1 MQGGNWFAAVAAT
14 LLLAGC
20 GGGAAKS
27 GNPAECVAPE
37 GAATDVRNGSSTVN
51 LTFLTDVRVD
61 SQTCLDRLV
70 FAFRPDTP
78 DPPAFRVSYQPAST
92 ALVQDGSGEPIQVAG
107 SAYLVVRLEPA
118 ATAEAASDGSLDFTY
133 TGPRRLA
140 PTGTRFVRNVVK
152 SGDFEAAVTWVV
164 GLSEQ
169 RPFSVSTRTTPPR
182 VVIDVG

>member
-1 MQGGNWFAAVAAT
+1 MPGRNWFAALAAT
-14 LLLAGC
+14 LLLSGC
-20 GGGAAKS
+20 GGGAKS
-27 GNPAECVAPE
+27 GAPAACVAPE
-37 GAATDVRNGSSTVN
+37 GAATDVRSSSNTEN

-92 ALVQDGSGEPIQVAG
+92 ALVQDGSGEPIEVAG

-118 ATAEAASDGSLDFTY
+118 ATAEAAGDGLDFTY

-152 SGDFEAAVTWVV
+152 SGDFEAVLTWVV

-169 RPFSVSTRTTPPR
+169 RPFNVSARTSPPR
-182 VVIDVG
+182 VVVDVG

>member
-1 MQGGNWFAAVAAT
+1 MPGRNWFAAVAAT
-14 LLLAGC
+14 LSLSGC
-20 GGGAAKS
+20 GGGAKS
-27 GNPAECVAPE
+27 GAPAECVAPKS
-37 GAATDVRNGSSTVN
+37 AATDVRSGSSTAN
-51 LTFLTDVRVD
+51 LTFLTDVQVD

-92 ALVQDGSGEPIQVAG
+92 ALVQDGSGEPIEVAG

-118 ATAEAASDGSLDFTY
+118 ATAEAAGDGLDFTY

-152 SGDFEAAVTWVV
+152 SGDFEAVVTWVV

-169 RPFSVSTRTTPPR
+169 RPFSVSARTSPPR
-182 VVIDVG
+182 VVVDVG

>member
-1 MQGGNWFAAVAAT
+1 MPGRNWFAAVAAT
-14 LLLAGC
+14 LALSGC
-20 GGGAAKS
+20 GGEAKS
-27 GNPAECVAPE
+27 GAPAECVAPQ
-37 GAATDVRNGSSTVN
+37 GAATDVRSGSSPAN

-92 ALVQDGSGEPIQVAG
+92 ALVQDGSGEPIEVAG

-118 ATAEAASDGSLDFTY
+118 ATAEVAGDSLDFTY

-169 RPFSVSTRTTPPR
+169 RPFSVSTRTAPPR
-182 VVIDVG
+182 VVVDVG